1 MLSKSKFHLFFV
13 FFLLNTTIVFSQITK
28 GSKNKD
34 LELTQKEFEKEA
46 SDFLKRHNYNFREL
60 DSTASFNKIK
70 FGEDFKLLNKYLEIK
85 QLKDVIGAKNTQSG
99 LIGNKDILKTDSLDF
114 IGFASFL
121 NQRLI
126 SLTLESFSDYK
137 VATKYFISKYGIPHY
152 FNDDNVIWE
161 GYNLKITV
169 SDGSKVNTQNS
180 LFGGALVSVILLHND
195 AVDTVGENLFL
206 NAVINKKN
214 KNIESSLSLIDKYIS
229 FYPNST
235 KAYIFRGTIQ
245 KNENKAI
252 DDFSKAIELNNKIGY
267 AYLMRGLNYEVLG
280 MKTKACEDFKKAS
293 QLGDKDAK
301 KFLVEYKCPIK

>member
-1 MLSKSKFHLFFV
+1 MLSNSKFHLLLV
-13 FFLLNTTIVFSQITK
+13 FFLLNTIIAVSQITK
-28 GSKNKD
+28 GKKNKD
-34 LELTQKEFEKEA
+34 LELTQKLFEKEA
-46 SDFLKRHNYNFREL
+46 SDFLKRHNSNFREL

-70 FGEDFKLLNKYLEIK
+70 FGEDFKLLNKNLGITL
-85 QLKDVIGAKNTQSG
+85 LKDVKGAKNTQSG

-114 IGFASFL
+114 IGFATFF

-137 VATKYFISKYGIPHY
+137 VASKYFISKYGIPHY
-152 FNDDNVIWE
+152 FSNDNVIWE
-161 GYNLKITV
+161 GYNLKIIL
-169 SDGSKVNTQNS
+169 SDGSKVNTENS
-180 LFGGALVSVILLHND
+180 LFGGAFVSVILLHND
-195 AVDTVGENLFL
+195 ALDTVGENLFL
-206 NAVINKKN
+206 KAEISKKN

-252 DDFSKAIELNNKIGY
+252 NDFSKAIELNNKIGY
-267 AYLMRGLNYEVLG
+267 AYLMRGLNYEILG

-293 QLGDKDAK
+293 QLGDKEAR
-301 KFLVEYKCPIK
+301 KFLVEYKCSIN